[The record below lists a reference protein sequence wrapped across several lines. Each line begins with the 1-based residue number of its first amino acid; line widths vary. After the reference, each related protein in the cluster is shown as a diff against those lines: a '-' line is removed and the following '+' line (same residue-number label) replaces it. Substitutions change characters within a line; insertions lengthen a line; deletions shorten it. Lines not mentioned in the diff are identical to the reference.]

1 MLENSGV
8 TIAKERSATKA
19 PLADDD
25 VRELL
30 AAAERVVIARGRSRR
45 DLDPAQTDLDALKG
59 PTGKYRAPILLAGGT
74 LLVGF
79 NAEALAGLGLE

>member
-1 MLENSGV
+1 MLDETGAE
-8 TIAKERSATKA
+8 IAAERSATRD
-19 PLADDD
+19 PLTDDE

-30 AAAERVVIARGRSRR
+30 AAAERVVIAKGRSRR

-59 PTGKYRAPILLAGGT
+59 PTGKYRAPILISGGT

-79 NAEALAGLGLE
+79 NAEALGEL